1 MRTER
6 FLDSP
11 EFTPLHDK
19 GNNETIFDRVD
30 FQPDS
35 KDIFHLNI
43 ESPVKF
49 MRERGFNQPQS
60 TEALTG
66 VTGLDPIKAQI
77 AVVYSA
83 TWRDQYQRNMQLNE
97 QFVEA
102 LIKLGQESA
111 DSTITET
118 ELDTTVDPE
127 TILRS
132 TILT

>member
-1 MRTER
+1 MDER
-6 FLDSP
+6 EKTAVATDTAVLWRSGAD
-11 EFTPLHDK
+11 
-19 GNNETIFDRVD
+19 
-30 FQPDS
+30 
-35 KDIFHLNI
+35 I
-43 ESPVKF
+43 ESLVKF

-60 TEALTG
+60 TEALTC

-102 LIKLGQESA
+102 LIQLGQESA

-118 ELDTTVDPE
+118 ELDTTFDPE
-127 TILRS
+127 TILHS